1 MSWVDAV
8 PAALVSVAWLLL
20 PGLPSMHALG
30 LRGLAAWAM
39 APVAGV
45 ALLGVTAIVAG
56 KLGIAW
62 SVGLAIGISVLAA
75 AIVGGLAFWL
85 RRRVSVVREADPRS
99 VTWTAA
105 ASMVPAVVLGAITI
119 VRGFGRPDNLS
130 QTYDALFHYNAIALI
145 LDTRNGSSLT
155 LSSFGATDTASTFY
169 PAAWHDVTSLVV
181 STAGTSIPVAANLV
195 SAAVA
200 VVLWPLC
207 VLFLVRQIF
216 GRSPAALAITG
227 VLSVGFAAGPWA
239 LLGFGVL
246 WPNALGLAMIP
257 AGLAVLLSIAGLAK
271 DDALGRGHALI
282 LLPVVIVGATLAHP
296 GAFFSLIALGV
307 FPLGHGLLRRT
318 LRLRREG
325 RTWRGVG
332 EVAAALLILGGAWYW
347 TATTPN
353 PAFRSVREMHWAP
366 FDTPGQATREVL
378 LNGTNGN
385 DDLLILSIVVLI
397 GVLGAALVAE
407 RRWLIPAHAVTGFL
421 YVVAAASNVPQT
433 RKFTGYWYN
442 DSYRLAAVLPV
453 TAVPLAVAGIL
464 LLAKLITARVP
475 AGESAWRRL
484 AGSALVIAVVLAAV
498 LAVGTRGMNNPDRAA
513 RLASHY
519 LTPSPG
525 DLLASPSQRS
535 FLVRIK
541 ERIPEGSVVAN
552 NPWDGSGMLWALAD
566 RRTLVPHF
574 TAPADADDTYL
585 AYHLTDAASDPRVCG
600 IARRLHVDYLLI
612 GDAQFWP
619 WDDRR
624 NDYPGFRDPQS
635 KPGFQLVDSEG
646 DRKLYQI
653 TACAS
658 TQQQTS

>member
-8 PAALVSVAWLLL
+8 PAALVTVAWLLL
-20 PGLPSMHALG
+20 PGLPSMYALG
-30 LRGLAAWAM
+30 LRGLAAWGM

-45 ALLGVTAIVAG
+45 ALLGLTAIVAG

-62 SVGLAIGISVLAA
+62 SVGLAIGVSALAA
-75 AIVGGLAFWL
+75 VIVGGLAFLL
-85 RRRVSVVREADPRS
+85 RRKVSVVTERDPLRLTS
-99 VTWTAA
+99 VAG
-105 ASMVPAVVLGAITI
+105 ASLVPAVVLGAITI

-145 LDTRNGSSLT
+145 VDTGNGSSLT
-155 LSSFGATDTASTFY
+155 LSSFGATDTASSFY
-169 PAAWHDVTSLVV
+169 PAAWHDLAALVV
-181 STAGTSIPVAANLV
+181 SAAGTPIPVAANLV
-195 SAAVA
+195 SAVGAVL
-200 VVLWPLC
+200 LWPLGM
-207 VLFLVRQIF
+207 LLLARQIF
-216 GRSPAALAITG
+216 GRSYAALAITG
-227 VLSVGFAAGPWA
+227 VISVGFAAGPWG

-282 LLPVVIVGATLAHP
+282 LLPVVVAGATLAHP
-296 GAFFSLIALGV
+296 GALFSLIALGV

-325 RTWRGVG
+325 RIWRGVG
-332 EVAAALLILGGAWYW
+332 EAGASLMILGAAWYW

-353 PAFRSVREMHWAP
+353 PAFRTVREIHWPA
-366 FDTPGQATREVL
+366 FDTPTRAAREVL

-385 DDLLILSIVVLI
+385 DALLVLSVVVLVGVI
-397 GVLGAALVAE
+397 GVALVASQ
-407 RRWLIPAHAVTGFL
+407 RWLIPAHLMTGFL
-421 YVVAAASNVPQT
+421 YVVAAAYNLPET

-453 TAVPLAVAGIL
+453 TAVPLAVAGIP

-475 AGESAWRRL
+475 AGESAWRRV
-484 AGSALVIAVVLAAV
+484 AGSSAVIAVALAAV
-498 LAVGTRGMNNPDRAA
+498 LVVGTRGMNNPDRTA

-519 LTPSPG
+519 LTPAPG
-525 DLLASPSQRS
+525 DLLADADQRA
-535 FLVRIK
+535 FLGRIK
-541 ERIPEGSVVAN
+541 QRIPEGSVVAN

-566 RRTLVPHF
+566 RRTLFPHF
-574 TAPADADDTYL
+574 TAPAGTDQLYL
-585 AYHLTDAASDPRVCG
+585 AYHLSDAASDPRVCG
-600 IARRLHVDYLLI
+600 IAHRLRVDYLLI

-624 NDYPGFRDPQS
+624 NDYPGFRDPGS
-635 KPGFQLVDSEG
+635 KPGFQLLDSDG
-646 DRKLYQI
+646 ARKLYRL
-653 TACAS
+653 TACS
-658 TQQQTS
+658 SSEPSN

>member
-1 MSWVDAV
+1 MSWLDAL

-20 PGLPSMHALG
+20 PGLPSMYALG
-30 LRGLAAWAM
+30 LRGLAAWGM
-39 APVAGV
+39 APIAGV
-45 ALLGVTAIVAG
+45 ALLGLTAIVAG
-56 KLGIAW
+56 KVGIAW
-62 SVGLAIGISVLAA
+62 SVGLAIGVSVLAA
-75 AIVGGLAFWL
+75 AIVGGAAFLL
-85 RRRVSVVREADPRS
+85 RRKVSVVRERDPLP
-99 VTWTAA
+99 VTATVA
-105 ASMVPAVVLGAITI
+105 ASLVPAVVLGAITI

-145 LDTRNGSSLT
+145 LDTGNGSSLT
-155 LSSFGATDTASTFY
+155 LSSFGAADTASTFY
-169 PAAWHDVTSLVV
+169 PAAWHDIGALVV

-200 VVLWPLC
+200 VLLFPLAM
-207 VLFLVRQIF
+207 LFLIRQIF

-227 VLSVGFAAGPWA
+227 VLSVGFAAGPWG

-257 AGLAVLLSIAGLAK
+257 AGLAVLLSVAGLAK
-271 DDALGRGHALI
+271 DDALGRGRAVG
-282 LLPVVIVGATLAHP
+282 LLPVVLAGAVLAHP
-296 GAFFSLIALGV
+296 GALFTLIALGV

-332 EVAAALLILGGAWYW
+332 EVAASVLVLGAAWYW
-347 TATTPN
+347 TSTTPN
-353 PAFRSVREMHWAP
+353 PAFRSVRETHWPA

-378 LNGTNGN
+378 LNGTNGT
-385 DDLLILSIVVLI
+385 DTLLVLSIVVLLGFI
-397 GVLGAALVAE
+397 GAALVTE
-407 RRWLIPAHAVTGFL
+407 HRWLIPAHLMTGFL
-421 YVVAAASNVPQT
+421 YVIAAAYNLPQT

-475 AGESAWRRL
+475 AAQDWRRF
-484 AGSALVIAVVLAAV
+484 AGSATVIAVALAAV
-498 LAVGTRGMNNPDRAA
+498 LVVGTRGMNNPDRTA
-513 RLASHY
+513 RLAGHY
-519 LTPSPG
+519 LTPAPG
-525 DLLASPSQRS
+525 DLLADPGQRA

-566 RRTLVPHF
+566 RRTLFPHF
-574 TAPADADDTYL
+574 TAPAGPDQIYL
-585 AYHLTDAASDPRVCG
+585 AYHLSNAASDPQVCG
-600 IARRLHVDYLLI
+600 IADRLHVDYLLI

-619 WDDRR
+619 WDGRR
-624 NDYPGFRDPQS
+624 YDYPGFRDPGP

-646 DRKLYQI
+646 GRKLYRL
-653 TACAS
+653 TACA
-658 TQQQTS
+658 TSPQPNS